1 MITNDSL
8 IISAQRN
15 LEESKKSL
23 SEAKTDETMRRY
35 QNNVDAYSHI
45 LTELIRLREIT
56 NGRKNKE
63 DK

>member
-1 MITNDSL
+1 LITNDSL